1 MAKKDKNKMVITK
14 EQILIMER
22 GVRRAVDIENGFKGC
37 THKAHKMATDFDR
50 KKSKRINWED

>member
-37 THKAHKMATDFDR
+37 THKAHKMATDFNR